1 MIKKSPNHRI
11 ILASGSPTR
20 AKLLHDAGILFTP
33 CAPVVDESSVR
44 EKLYKQREN
53 ATTIAENLSL
63 AKAMVVAKDH
73 PQDLVIG
80 SDQLLVFD
88 GVPLGK
94 SPSLAAAKALLQ
106 ALRGNTHYLYTAAVL
121 VRGNE
126 CLWRHTEICS
136 LTMRSFSETFLQRYL
151 EQEGEAILSSV
162 GCYRLEERGLQLFDR
177 IEGEYFSILGL
188 PLMALLKALR
198 DVGVLEQ

>member
-1 MIKKSPNHRI
+1 MSKKISNNSV
-11 ILASGSPTR
+11 ILASGSATR
-20 AKLLHDAGILFTP
+20 AKMLLDAGILFTP
-33 CAPVVDESSVR
+33 CVPVVDESSVR

-63 AKAMVVAKDH
+63 AKAMVVAKEH

-94 SPSLAAAKALLQ
+94 SADIPAAKTLLQ

-121 VRGNE
+121 VRGQE
-126 CLWRHTEICS
+126 CLWHHTTICS
-136 LTMRSFSETFLQRYL
+136 LTMRAFSETFLDHYL
-151 EQEGEAILSSV
+151 EREGEAILSSV

-177 IEGEYFSILGL
+177 VEGDYFSILGL
-188 PLMALLKALR
+188 PLLDLIKALR
-198 DVGVLEQ
+198 DVGALEQ